1 MSAGSVYVIGKEK
14 GSRGTVMSE
23 LNGKKKRDGER
34 CKDKR
39 GGLIWA

>member
-23 LNGKKKRDGER
+23 LNGKKREMA
-34 CKDKR
+34 KDVKTN
-39 GGLIWA
+39 AEV

>member
-23 LNGKKKRDGER
+23 LNGEKKREMA
-34 CKDKR
+34 KDVKTN
-39 GGLIWA
+39 AEV